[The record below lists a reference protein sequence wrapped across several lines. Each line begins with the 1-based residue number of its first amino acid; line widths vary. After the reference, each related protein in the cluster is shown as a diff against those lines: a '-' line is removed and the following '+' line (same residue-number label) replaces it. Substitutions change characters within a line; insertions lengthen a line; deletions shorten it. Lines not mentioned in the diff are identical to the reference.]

1 MTEAQ
6 QSPVKRFELRF
17 WPQQN
22 QEETKENSQTEK
34 AFGGVGGG
42 QRKPGKFKTRG
53 VQAEGTSAK
62 VEKAEP
68 CRSSQNTVKPLSLP

>member
-1 MTEAQ
+1 MWVTEAQ

-34 AFGGVGGG
+34 AFGGGGG
-42 QRKPGKFKTRG
+42 RGNLASSRPEGFKPKEQVPKWRKPNRADPHRT
-53 VQAEGTSAK
+53 Q
-62 VEKAEP
+62 
-68 CRSSQNTVKPLSLP
+68 

>member
-6 QSPVKRFELRF
+6 RSPVKRFELRF

-34 AFGGVGGG
+34 AFSGGG
-42 QRKPGKFKTRG
+42 RGNLASSRPEGFKPKEQMPEWRKPNR
-53 VQAEGTSAK
+53 ADPHGT
-62 VEKAEP
+62 
-68 CRSSQNTVKPLSLP
+68 Q

>member
-1 MTEAQ
+1 MWVTEAQ
-6 QSPVKRFELRF
+6 RSQVERFELRF

-34 AFGGVGGG
+34 AFSGGG

-68 CRSSQNTVKPLSLP
+68 CRSSQNTVKPLSLS